1 MDKNKK
7 IIIGILIAVFI
18 VIIVFVIYKVIEK
31 SVTDR
36 ADHNFTVQ
44 NISSVPVDTV
54 NNTNSINNLDNERS
68 ENMKINVIVNGKTLK
83 ATLYDNATTRDLIL
97 KLPLT
102 IDMAD
107 LYDREMCYRFSEEL
121 EHDNIQNR
129 RYEVGEIIY
138 WNPGHSLVFMY
149 KQNGE
154 KFAMQSVGKFDEDIS
169 IFETT
174 GDTKVTIELAK

>member
-1 MDKNKK
+1 MLDRYDDFWFSVGT
-7 IIIGILIAVFI
+7 IISLKVSS
-18 VIIVFVIYKVIEK
+18 YK
-31 SVTDR
+31 
-36 ADHNFTVQ
+36 
-44 NISSVPVDTV
+44 
-54 NNTNSINNLDNERS
+54 
-68 ENMKINVIVNGKTLK
+68 
-83 ATLYDNATTRDLIL
+83 TRDLIL